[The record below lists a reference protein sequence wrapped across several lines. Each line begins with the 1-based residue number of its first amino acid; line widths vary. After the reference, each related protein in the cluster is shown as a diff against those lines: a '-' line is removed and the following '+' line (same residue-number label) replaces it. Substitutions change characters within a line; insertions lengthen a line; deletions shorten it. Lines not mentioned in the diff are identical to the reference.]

1 MKEDPSE
8 MKKSSYLLGI
18 ASGVVV
24 TAYWRTILKEGVKGG
39 VRVGR
44 VVKRVSAQAMEEIE
58 DANAEALSELEQQDL
73 KAAK

>member
-1 MKEDPSE
+1 MKT
-8 MKKSSYLLGI
+8 SSYLLGI

-24 TAYWRTILKEGVKGG
+24 AAYWRTILKEGVKGG
-39 VRVGR
+39 VRAGR

>member
-1 MKEDPSE
+1 

>member
-1 MKEDPSE
+1 

-24 TAYWRTILKEGVKGG
+24 TAYWRTILKEGVKSG

-58 DANAEALSELEQQDL
+58 DANAEALSELQQQDL

>member
-1 MKEDPSE
+1 
-8 MKKSSYLLGI
+8 MKKSSYLLGL
-18 ASGVVV
+18 ASGVV
-24 TAYWRTILKEGVKGG
+24 AAIYWRTIVKEGVKGG

-58 DANAEALSELEQQDL
+58 DANAEALSELEGQDL

>member
-1 MKEDPSE
+1 
-8 MKKSSYLLGI
+8 MKKSSYLLGL
-18 ASGVVV
+18 ASGVVAA
-24 TAYWRTILKEGVKGG
+24 AYWRTLLKEGVKGG